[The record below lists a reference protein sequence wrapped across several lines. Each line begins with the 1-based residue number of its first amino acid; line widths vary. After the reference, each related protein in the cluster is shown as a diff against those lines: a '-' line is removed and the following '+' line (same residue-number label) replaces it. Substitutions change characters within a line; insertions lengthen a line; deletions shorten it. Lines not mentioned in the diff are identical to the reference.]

1 MERMTSEQF
10 ESEFWRILTKNRL
23 ADLSQFHKPG
33 FHDECPLYT
42 RFSDLAFASSLNRA
56 KTNSLLLATS
66 LKYLR
71 SVIAYEKHS
80 RPYCAAITVWDH
92 GDEFIVPNLFVWF
105 DEMDMLEESLALSD
119 AHSSFAKK
127 LKARV
132 AKLRLPDECDVLE
145 DDATVADL
153 CRVFIGPARH
163 PYENVVPVSRF
174 LQTALAA

>member
-1 MERMTSEQF
+1 MTSEQF

-42 RFSDLAFASSLNRA
+42 RRCDLGFASSLSRA
-56 KTNSLLLATS
+56 KANSLLLATS
-66 LKYLR
+66 IKFLR
-71 SVIAYEKHS
+71 SVIAYEKHA
-80 RPYCAAITVWDH
+80 RPYFAAITVWDH

-105 DEMDMLEESLALSD
+105 DEMDRLEESLALSD

-127 LKARV
+127 LKASV
-132 AKLRLPDECDVLE
+132 AKLHLPDEFDVLE

-153 CRVFIGPARH
+153 SRVFIGPVRH
-163 PYENVVPVSRF
+163 SYENVVPVNRF
-174 LQTALAA
+174 LQTAMAA